1 MIDFERNLLF
11 LDEMSNT
18 KLPNCNTEYKDPRYW
33 NQRFETE
40 DCYEWLVDYNEI
52 RSSLQKIL
60 QSYDESSKFL
70 QLGCGNSNFA
80 IDLYRDGYKDITNI
94 DISEVCVEKMSA
106 KYPQL
111 KFRTMD
117 MTRMEFAENTFDVVI
132 EKASLDS
139 LLVDCKSP
147 WDSSG
152 PGYQSVIESLLEV
165 KKVLKPDGLFVSIT
179 FSQPHFRVPL
189 LARPELGW
197 SIEVEKFSGRTGL
210 LDYFLIVCRAGD
222 PGPAV
227 RRWAV
232 SVSLPDPDG
241 SRGENNN
248 DEESDLFLQN
258 VHTSCFHSDS
268 DSESEQ

>member
-1 MIDFERNLLF
+1 
-11 LDEMSNT
+11 MSA
-18 KLPNCNTEYKDPRYW
+18 KLPSSNKEYKDPRYW
-33 NQRFETE
+33 NERFQQE
-40 DCYEWLVDYNEI
+40 DYYEWLVDYKEI
-52 RSSLQKIL
+52 KPALLRIL
-60 QSYDESSKFL
+60 QNFNENAKFL
-70 QLGCGNSNFA
+70 QLGCGNSNFG
-80 IDLYRDGYKDITNI
+80 IDLYREGFKDITNI
-94 DISEVCVEKMSA
+94 DISEVCVEKMSN

-111 KFRTMD
+111 QFQVMD
-117 MTRMEFAENTFDVVI
+117 MTKMEFSDDTFDVVI

-139 LLVDCKSP
+139 LLVDSKSP
-147 WDSSG
+147 WDCTS
-152 PGYQSVIESLLEV
+152 PGCLAVSKSLLEV
-165 KKVLKPDGLFVSIT
+165 KRVLKPHGVFVSIT

-189 LARPELGW
+189 LARSELGW

-232 SVSLPDPDG
+232 SVSLADPDG

-248 DEESDLFLQN
+248 DEESDLFLQR